1 MDMSVDLPLIVT
13 LIVTLELEQ
22 VLQAVVTHPAI
33 QYCLGFVLLLTIDE
47 SCGWGKCRS
56 SANDGIRERGGQL
69 DCGEDGV
76 KVAEVVREFKA
87 VCALANTSFD
97 DKWA

>member
-1 MDMSVDLPLIVT
+1 MDMNVDLPLIVT

-22 VLQAVVTHPAI
+22 VLQAVVTHLAI
-33 QYCLGFVLLLTIDE
+33 QYCLDFVLLLTI
-47 SCGWGKCRS
+47 GWGKCRS

-76 KVAEVVREFKA
+76 KAVEVVREFKA
-87 VCALANTSFD
+87 VCTLADAGFD
-97 DKWA
+97 DKGA